1 MSGFDTIKIDM
12 HEATGTAVISLN
24 RPDRRNA
31 LNAELVTVLRAELKT
46 LRHAEAVRSVVIRGN
61 GPAFCAGADLE
72 EIKALQNATI
82 AENQANSHVLRD
94 FFIDLVTYPKP
105 TIAEVH
111 GPALAGGCGL
121 ATCCD
126 FVIATKDATFGYPE
140 VKIGFVPAIVM
151 VMLTHQIGERAA
163 RDLCISGRTLEAD
176 EAHRLG
182 LVTQVV
188 VQADLQPAVEKLCK
202 DLRKNAPQA
211 MATVKRMFW
220 RLHGMGMEDGLTWA
234 SDMNAMARSTDECRE
249 GISAF
254 LEKRKPKWTE

>member
-1 MSGFDTIKIDM
+1 MSGFDTIKIEM
-12 HEATGTAVISLN
+12 HDATGAAVISLN

-31 LNAELVTVLRAELKT
+31 LNAELVSVLRAELKT
-46 LRHAEAVRSVVIRGN
+46 LRHSDAVRSVVIRGN

-94 FFIDLVTYPKP
+94 FFVDLVTYPKP

-126 FVIATKDATFGYPE
+126 FVIATNDATFGYPE
-140 VKIGFVPAIVM
+140 VKIGFIPAIVM

-163 RDLCISGRTLEAD
+163 RDLCISGRTLDAA
-176 EAHRLG
+176 EAHRMG

-188 VQADLQPAVEKLCK
+188 VQADLKPAVEKLCK

-249 GISAF
+249 GIAAF
-254 LEKRKPKWTE
+254 LEKRKPNWTG